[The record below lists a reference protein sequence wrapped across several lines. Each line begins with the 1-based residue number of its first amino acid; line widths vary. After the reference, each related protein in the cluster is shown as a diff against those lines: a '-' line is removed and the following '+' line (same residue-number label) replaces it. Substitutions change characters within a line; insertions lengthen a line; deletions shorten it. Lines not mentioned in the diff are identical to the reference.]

1 VNAVN
6 VARLVARSGDS
17 LRTTRLFASAL
28 VAAAIVATGCSESA
42 KPDATPSG
50 STATVASGAAAA
62 ASACKGATSVVECAP
77 KGTMLEPYLPE
88 QAKRATGTPIL
99 IGTINQDT
107 GATGAFPE
115 LTAADKVAVDFINT
129 ELNGIDGHPIELV
142 TCNTNFSPDLSQS
155 CAQEMVSKH
164 VDAVIGGIDVW
175 GTGIQTLE
183 NNGIPYVG
191 GIPVS
196 FESARSKV
204 SHQFSGGT
212 WGAALGMGQY
222 AIQKLHAKK
231 LAMIYTD
238 FGPISDSAK
247 FAKTVLE
254 RHGADVTL
262 IGVSAVNADMV
273 TALNE
278 AAQSKPDAV
287 LALTADTGC
296 KPTMLTA
303 RQIGLQVPVMYTGA
317 CAATKIL
324 NAVGDAADGSIFN
337 LEADLDPEHPDNMLY
352 QEIAQRYG
360 PKYHYE
366 AQGAGTVS
374 FRAVINLYAQLRDIG
389 AEKLTPASI
398 NAAFAKATDAPSF
411 FGHPYTCDGKQLV
424 GYPALCAPQQ
434 TLGILRNGAIAQ
446 LTDWIDVGKFAA

>member
-1 VNAVN
+1 M
-6 VARLVARSGDS
+6 
-17 LRTTRLFASAL
+17 RTTKLFASAL
-28 VAAAIVATGCSESA
+28 VAATIVAAGCSESTKPNTAPSPGTA
-42 KPDATPSG
+42 KP
-50 STATVASGAAAA
+50 VSGAAAA
-62 ASACKGATSVVECAP
+62 TAACKGAKSVVECSP
-77 KGTMLEPYLPE
+77 KGTMLAPYLPK
-88 QAKRATGTPIL
+88 QATRATGTPIV

-107 GATGAFPE
+107 GAAGAFPE
-115 LTAADKVAVDFINT
+115 LTLADKVAVDFINT

-142 TCNTNFSPDLSQS
+142 SCNTNFSPDLSQS
-155 CAQEMVSKH
+155 CAQEMVSKK
-164 VDAVIGGIDVW
+164 VAAVIGGIDVW

-222 AIQKLHAKK
+222 AIEKLHAKK
-231 LAMIYTD
+231 IAIIYAD
-238 FGPISDSAK
+238 FGPITDSAK
-247 FAKTVLE
+247 LAETVLT

-262 IGVSAVNADMV
+262 VGVSAINADMV

-303 RQIGLQVPVMYTGA
+303 QQIGLKVPIMYTGA

-324 NAVGDAADGSIFN
+324 NAVGNAADGSIFN
-337 LEADLDPEHPDNMLY
+337 LEADLNPNNPDNVMY
-352 QEIAQRYG
+352 QAIAQRYG

-374 FRAVINLYAQLRDIG
+374 FRAVMNLYAQLRHIG
-389 AEKLTPASI
+389 ADKITPAAI
-398 NAAFAKATDAPSF
+398 NVAFAKAKNAPSF

-424 GYPALCAPQQ
+424 GYPAMCAPQQ
-434 TLGILRNGAIAQ
+434 TLGVLRSGAIAQ